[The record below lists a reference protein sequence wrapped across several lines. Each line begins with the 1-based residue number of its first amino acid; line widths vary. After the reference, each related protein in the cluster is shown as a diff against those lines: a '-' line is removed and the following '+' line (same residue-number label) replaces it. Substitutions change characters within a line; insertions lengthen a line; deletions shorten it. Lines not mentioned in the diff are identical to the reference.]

1 MGKLNL
7 QVKVHWGSLR
17 KRHRWLASFMTSS
30 EMPFM
35 GLSWFLWESRLRL
48 RFASRWFRLCR
59 WVSACHAKLGKRDLS
74 LYSQCDT
81 HATMSPNCRDSV
93 AWVSFRGDIAS
104 QCCRLSRMAAP
115 LIDQNRRK
123 NFGQSLVLARID
135 QKIGCFFGLF
145 VRYATIDQ
153 IITDIFGLFG
163 MVSHVV
169 KISGPKNPISY
180 LRK

>member
-1 MGKLNL
+1 MRY
-7 QVKVHWGSLR
+7 VV
-17 KRHRWLASFMTSS
+17 
-30 EMPFM
+30 
-35 GLSWFLWESRLRL
+35 
-48 RFASRWFRLCR
+48 
-59 WVSACHAKLGKRDLS
+59 LGKRDLS
-74 LYSQCDT
+74 LYPQCDT

-123 NFGQSLVLARID
+123 NFGQLLVFARID

-153 IITDIFGLFG
+153 IIIDIFGLFG

>member
-59 WVSACHAKLGKRDLS
+59 
-74 LYSQCDT
+74 
-81 HATMSPNCRDSV
+81 
-93 AWVSFRGDIAS
+93 WVSFRGDIAS